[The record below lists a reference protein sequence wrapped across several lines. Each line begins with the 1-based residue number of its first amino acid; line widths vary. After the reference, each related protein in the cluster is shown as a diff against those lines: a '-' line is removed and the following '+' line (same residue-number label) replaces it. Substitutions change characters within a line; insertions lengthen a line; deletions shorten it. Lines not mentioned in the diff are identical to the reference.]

1 VSDGAII
8 LAAGLLL
15 ALLFMVPFIVR
26 LRRRE
31 AATREAELQALR
43 YGLHEP
49 VTLHPVVDP
58 DVCIGSG
65 ACVRACP
72 EVDVLGLINGQA
84 RAVAPGRCVGHGLC
98 ERSCPVEAIQ
108 LVFGTEK
115 RGVDLPRMQGNFETN
130 VPGLY
135 VVGELGGMGLIR
147 NAFAQGRQCVEGID
161 RDLRRNGHARP
172 RGHVSRRETSGE
184 GESESALLDVVV
196 VGCGPAGLSASLECL
211 QRGLRF
217 QTIEREPDL
226 GGTVRHYPRKKLVM
240 TSSFHV
246 PGHGKVKAGE
256 IQKDGLISLW
266 REVLEESGLEVHR
279 GETVLEVNRSNGK
292 GFNVVTDMNN
302 YQARRVVLAI
312 GRRGVP
318 RKLGVPGEE
327 RPNVAYSLREPEAY
341 RGDRVLVVGGGD
353 SAVEAALALSS
364 EAGNTVRLSYRGER
378 FTRIKP
384 ANHDRIE
391 AAVAGGELEV
401 LFGTN
406 VVEITPDH
414 VVLEDGEGRHRRLPN
429 DQVLVFIGGTLPT
442 PFLEACGI
450 AVDTKFGTP

>member
-8 LAAGLLL
+8 LASGLLL
-15 ALLFMVPFIVR
+15 ALLFMVPFVVG

-31 AATREAELQALR
+31 QATREAELQALR

-72 EVDVLGLINGQA
+72 EVDVLGLIDGQA

-161 RDLRRNGHARP
+161 RELRRNGHGP
-172 RGHVSRRETSGE
+172 RRGTSGE
-184 GESESALLDVVV
+184 GESESELLDVVV

-217 QTIEREPDL
+217 RTIEREPDL

-240 TSSFHV
+240 TSAFDV

-256 IQKDGLISLW
+256 IQKDGLIGLW
-266 REVLEESGLEVHR
+266 REVLEESGLEVNR
-279 GETVLEVNRSNGK
+279 GETVLQVNRSNGN
-292 GFNVVTDMNN
+292 GFKIVTDKNA
-302 YQARRVVLAI
+302 YRARRVVLAI

-327 RPNVAYSLREPEAY
+327 LPNVAYSLREPEAY
-341 RGDRVLVVGGGD
+341 QGDRVLVVGGGD

-406 VVEITPDH
+406 LVEVAPDQ
-414 VVLEDGEGRHRRLPN
+414 VVLEDGEGRRRALPN

-442 PFLEACGI
+442 PFLESCGI